1 MRNTIISLLTFL
13 CLSVTAGAQ
22 PRSEILLREGWR
34 FHQGGIEGA
43 ADTVFVYTSYPSA
56 ELSVNGV
63 SQGVRCG
70 SALCIP

>member
-34 FHQGGIEGA
+34 FHPGDIEGA
-43 ADTVFVYTSYPSA
+43 AAPAFDDTSWECVTVPHD
-56 ELSVNGV
+56 
-63 SQGVRCG
+63 
-70 SALCIP
+70 